1 MELIKYHFYF
11 NGAEWN
17 FAAYKM
23 DAAMSFAKDGR
34 VSYFDLAG
42 QIDCV
47 KMGEVFEDRQG
58 GLNVFLEV
66 MDVQRASKMSM
77 DFLRAKQADLM
88 KRLHELTMQV
98 DPLNDKLKRFPAN
111 WP

>member
-11 NGAEWN
+11 NNAEWN

-23 DAAMSFAKDGR
+23 NPATSFTNDGR
-34 VSYFDLAG
+34 VSYFDQAG
-42 QIDCV
+42 QVDCA
-47 KMGEVFEDRQG
+47 KLGDVFEDRDG
-58 GLNVFLEV
+58 GLNVFLEG
-66 MDVQRASKMSM
+66 MDVQRATAMAM
-77 DFLRAKQADLM
+77 GFLRAKQADLM
-88 KRLHELTMQV
+88 KRLHELTVQV